1 MNVTPTGCALCGGDI
16 DSQPGFKARPIAAG
30 HACPACYRAVV
41 LPLRSARLIGRD
53 GADRVA
59 EFALMLAR
67 QRGRVSPAPVKEI
80 AHIIA
85 QGLISHAVER
95 LYAEEIHDG
104 A

>member
-1 MNVTPTGCALCGGDI
+1 MSLPFTCCALCGSDEPQF
-16 DSQPGFKARPIAAG
+16 DARPIVAG
-30 HACPACYRAVV
+30 RACPACYRAIV
-41 LPLRSARLIGRD
+41 LPLRTARLIGRD

-85 QGLISHAVER
+85 QGITANAVER
-95 LYAEEIHDG
+95 LYAEGVTNG